1 MSHLYISV
9 HSEPSTNF
17 KKACNFN
24 LLDLALELR
33 LKGVMKLLDDNL
45 LAEAAD
51 DIGAAGELT
60 EEDKDFLNSLEKMVK
75 EVADEPNSID

>member
-1 MSHLYISV
+1 
-9 HSEPSTNF
+9 
-17 KKACNFN
+17 
-24 LLDLALELR
+24 
-33 LKGVMKLLDDNL
+33 MKLLDENL

-51 DIGAAGELT
+51 EIEASGELT